1 MSRQSF
7 NKLAAEV
14 YASERQRGLSP
25 EHALYVADA
34 VAGQQAL
41 KKRRAKASSHGRRRP
56 RRTTRIRH

>member
-1 MSRQSF
+1 MSRASF
-7 NKLAAEV
+7 DKLAQSV
-14 YASERQRGLSP
+14 YVSERQRGLSP

-41 KKRRAKASSHGRRRP
+41 KKRRAKASSNGRRRT